1 MNFIGPLGLAVV
13 VDRPRRFV
21 WPVVAAIGVLLLT
34 QPWDGAID
42 PLGVLYAVGAGG
54 LWALYIVQTQRVGDE
69 VAGID
74 GLALSMVV
82 SGVVSTVIV
91 GPTVIPRL
99 TPELILI
106 GLGIAVLCPV
116 LPFLL
121 EFFALR
127 RLTAGAFGMLMAVE
141 PAFAMLA
148 GLVMLDQVPDVG
160 EAFGIGLVIVAGI
173 GAARAGARM
182 ESLVAPIV
190 GSR

>member
-42 PLGVLYAVGAGG
+42 PLGVLYAVAAGG

>member
-1 MNFIGPLGLAVV
+1 M
-13 VDRPRRFV
+13 
-21 WPVVAAIGVLLLT
+21 
-34 QPWDGAID
+34 
-42 PLGVLYAVGAGG
+42 
-54 LWALYIVQTQRVGDE
+54 
-69 VAGID
+69 
-74 GLALSMVV
+74 
-82 SGVVSTVIV
+82 
-91 GPTVIPRL
+91 
-99 TPELILI
+99 I

>member
-1 MNFIGPLGLAVV
+1 MTI
-13 VDRPRRFV
+13 
-21 WPVVAAIGVLLLT
+21 PVPQSLINMALI
-34 QPWDGAID
+34 
-42 PLGVLYAVGAGG
+42 
-54 LWALYIVQTQRVGDE
+54 LWADLHVRPSPHPGAD
-69 VAGID
+69 
-74 GLALSMVV
+74 
-82 SGVVSTVIV
+82 
-91 GPTVIPRL
+91 
-99 TPELILI
+99 LI

-173 GAARAGARM
+173 GGARAGARM